1 VVAVGYEPFHYTT
14 PTDHRGIYI
23 DFYTDQLFGNSTNPL
38 PAAQYRQLQS
48 KYPDCRKTYIIEA
61 AAHGNAHTLFSRLRQ
76 LLDSKQRDDDLI
88 EALDTLLGVCCTV
101 GESRCTKDRR
111 PWWSRKVHKLRVW
124 RRILQ
129 KLQSGFK
136 NNKHFDA
143 QIHIEC
149 LGAGIELENPP
160 TTLEAT
166 TAALTNARHDIY
178 NSEKDNEQIRKTEQA
193 EQVSLERN
201 LGNNNTAR

>member
-1 VVAVGYEPFHYTT
+1 MSVAAVGYEPFHYTT

-48 KYPDCRKTYIIEA
+48 KYPNCRKTYVVEA
-61 AAHGNAHTLFSRLRQ
+61 AAHGKAHTLFSRLRH
-76 LLDSKQRDDDLI
+76 LLESKERDDALI
-88 EALDTLLGVCCTV
+88 ESLDNLLGECCTV
-101 GESRCTKDRR
+101 GETRCTKARR

-129 KLQSGFK
+129 KLLSAFK
-136 NNKHFDA
+136 NNRNFDD
-143 QIHIEC
+143 QIHNEC
-149 LGAGIELENPP
+149 LDAGLALETLP

-166 TAALTNARHDIY
+166 TLALTKVRQDIH
-178 NSEKDNEQIRKTEQA
+178 NSEKDSK
-193 EQVSLERN
+193 
-201 LGNNNTAR
+201 